1 MFQCVPELTLP
12 CPSGLVHVFGG
23 LLFAESR
30 HGLLHLLFPFS
41 LFCFV
46 LCFFFFFFLF
56 FLLKEVQSDGWA
68 DGQRGK
74 ERIENSS
81 SSPLDS

>member
-1 MFQCVPELTLP
+1 MF
-12 CPSGLVHVFGG
+12 LVV

-30 HGLLHLLFPFS
+30 HRLLHLLFPFS

-46 LCFFFFFFLF
+46 LCFFFFF

-81 SSPLDS
+81 SSHLDS